1 MTSIAARRTWW
12 FSGLAAIAFLVPA
25 SAAAQ
30 GADPALERARR
41 VLERTILVDGHNDLP
56 WEIRTNAEHPRD
68 VEAYDLRSRVPGYT
82 DLARLR
88 EGRVGAQFWSIYVP
102 GEIRDSGYARVQLE
116 QFDIARRMIAR
127 YPERLTLAL
136 TAEDIVR
143 AKRQGRIASLLGLEG
158 GHAIENSLGALR
170 AYYAL
175 GGRYMTL
182 THNVTLDWADA
193 ALDTLK
199 HGGLTPFG
207 REVVREMNRLGM
219 LLDLSHV
226 SVGTMSDALDV
237 SEAPV
242 IFSHSSAYAL
252 TPHPRNVPDSILA
265 RLPRNGGVVMVTF
278 VQSFVSEERRQAELA
293 EDSVMT
299 AIRREVTDS
308 AEQRRRWR
316 EYRDRH
322 PAPRATIAQVADH
335 IEHIRTVA
343 GVDHVGIGSDH
354 DGMGL
359 GPEGLEDVSTFPAL
373 FAELIRRG
381 WSDADLKKLAG
392 ENVIRVLRQAERVA
406 ARLQR
411 ERPPSTATIE
421 QLDAR

>member
-1 MTSIAARRTWW
+1 MTSIAARRAWW
-12 FSGLAAIAFLVPA
+12 FSGLATLAFLVPA
-25 SAAAQ
+25 GLSAQA
-30 GADPALERARR
+30 ADPALEHARR
-41 VLERTILVDGHNDLP
+41 LLARTILVDGHNDLP
-56 WEIRTNAEHPRD
+56 WEIRTNADHPRD

-127 YPERLTLAL
+127 YPEHLALAL

-193 ALDTLK
+193 AQDTLK

-226 SVGTMSDALDV
+226 SPGVMSNALDV

-252 TPHPRNVPDSILA
+252 TPHPRNVPDSILT

-278 VQSFVSEERRQAELA
+278 VQSFVSEDRRKAELA
-293 EDSVMT
+293 GDSAMT

-308 AEQRRRWR
+308 VEQRRRWR
-316 EYRDRH
+316 EYRERH

-421 QLDAR
+421 RLDAR